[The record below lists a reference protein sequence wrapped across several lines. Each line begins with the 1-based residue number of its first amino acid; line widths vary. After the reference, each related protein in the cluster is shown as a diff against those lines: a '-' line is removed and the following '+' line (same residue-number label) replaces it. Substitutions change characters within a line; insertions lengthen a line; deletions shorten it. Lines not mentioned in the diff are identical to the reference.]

1 MVLFENQRLAASF
14 PSDYLLDSFARGL
27 PGDWTFSP
35 TAINDPDTTRFFQR
49 TRAYA
54 LQQFIRLLIAR
65 HKLLYDVEQSSSL
78 PVGNVPSGDGE
89 RLNLQQLTQAA
100 LGLVGCYATIKARG
114 RLRLFGVH
122 AM

>member
-1 MVLFENQRLAASF
+1 MVLFDNQRPTIPF
-14 PSDYLLDSFARGL
+14 PSEFLIDSFARGL

-65 HKLLYDVEQSSSL
+65 HKLLYDVEASSTL
-78 PVGNVPSGDGE
+78 PGNILPGDSE
-89 RLNLQQLTQAA
+89 TLNLQHLTQAA